1 MLGARLSA
9 SLALVALS
17 LVSTSCRYLRDDE
30 GIFVDPRDDYLEA
43 QVGEPLTI
51 PPDMTNARIVD
62 SWPIPE
68 VRAGDAA
75 KNFPEGPPRPEVF
88 VGGNTDAVKIQKLG
102 DRSWVVLPDAPEQV
116 WPLIKQFLAE
126 NGVAVARENAP
137 TGLVESAWIV
147 IVDRDYE
154 DVVRGTIAEGQREAA
169 SNRPAAQ
176 AGAENSAPPASRYRL
191 RFHVER
197 GIRRGSTEVHVSHD
211 RIVGVGTELS
221 AGVAEV
227 GAKLTAKLADYFAHE
242 LAGTVSMVGR
252 AIASESKAQVVKDA
266 GGYPS
271 LRLNVDFD
279 RAWATVGQA
288 LQRAEVEVAESN
300 RAEAVYRAVFPTGG
314 KIGWLKRMVPGGHA
328 DNAVVTIRL
337 AAEGERVIVS
347 VQAEDGRPL
356 AVELAERVLL
366 TLRDFA

>member
-1 MLGARLSA
+1 MLNARRLSA
-9 SLALVALS
+9 SLALVLS
-17 LVSTSCRYLRDDE
+17 FVSAGCRYLGDDE
-30 GIFVDPRDDYLEA
+30 GIFVNPRDDYLQA

-51 PPDMTNARIVD
+51 PAEMADVRIVD
-62 SWPIPE
+62 SWPIPD

-75 KNFPEGPPRPEVF
+75 KNYPKAPPRPEVF
-88 VGGNTDAVKIQKLG
+88 VGGNVDAVKIQKLG
-102 DRSWVVLPDAPEQV
+102 TRSWVVLPDAPEQV
-116 WPLIKQFLAE
+116 WPLVKQFLAE
-126 NGVAVARENAP
+126 NGVAVGREDAP

-147 IVDRDYE
+147 IADRDYQ
-154 DVVRGTIAEGQREAA
+154 DVVRAAIAEGQREAA
-169 SNRPAAQ
+169 Q
-176 AGAENSAPPASRYRL
+176 GGAGDSTPPASRYRL
-191 RFHVER
+191 RFRVER
-197 GIRRGSTEVHVSHD
+197 GIRRGSTEVHVDHD
-211 RIVGVGTELS
+211 RIVGVDTDP
-221 AGVAEV
+221 APGVAEV
-227 GAKLTAKLADYFAHE
+227 KAILTTKLADYFAHG

-288 LQRAEVEVAESN
+288 LERAEIEVAESN
-300 RAEAVYRAVFPTGG
+300 RDEAVFRAVFPTGD
-314 KIGWLKRMVPGGHA
+314 KVGWLKRLVPGGGP
-328 DNAVVTIRL
+328 DGAVVMIRL
-337 AAEGERVIVS
+337 VAEGERVIVN